1 MAASVYKMP
10 ITAAYTVSCKFIG
23 DIYHLIC
30 ATLDILICCDVFLAP
45 ALCLCTVRQNQ
56 NKSDM
61 RIHSPKL
68 QNRQGGDLIKPGRA
82 SGSEKTAS
90 GFNQ

>member
-1 MAASVYKMP
+1 MP
-10 ITAAYTVSCKFIG
+10 VTAVYTVSCKFIR
-23 DIYHLIC
+23 DIYHFIC
-30 ATLDILICCDVFLAP
+30 TLLDILIYCDIFPAP

-90 GFNQ
+90 EFNQ